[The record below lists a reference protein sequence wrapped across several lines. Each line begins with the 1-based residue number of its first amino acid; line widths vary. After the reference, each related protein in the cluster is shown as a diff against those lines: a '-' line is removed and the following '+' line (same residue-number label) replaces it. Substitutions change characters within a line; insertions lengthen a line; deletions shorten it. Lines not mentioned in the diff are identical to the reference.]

1 MNRQQKKDYAKMLYL
16 QDLSIT
22 QKEIAERAEVAE
34 KTVSNW
40 VNKEGW
46 EQLRTNLL
54 TTRET
59 QLSHLY
65 GQLRVLNKTIAEREN
80 EARYA
85 TTKEADV
92 LIKLTSAIRNLEQD
106 MSIADIVSV
115 AKRFLNYVRNINMK
129 QAKEISALFDSFI
142 KDNIR

>member
-80 EARYA
+80 EERYA

>member
-16 QDLSIT
+16 NDLSIT
-22 QKEIAERAEVAE
+22 QKEIAERAGVAE

-46 EQLRTNLL
+46 DQLRTNLL

-65 GQLRVLNKTIAEREN
+65 KQLQVLNKTIAEREDQH
-80 EARYA
+80 RYA
-85 TTKEADV
+85 NSKEADV